1 MGAGLAWHMSDL
13 FFLSLTIE
21 KNKTGNSVDRFFIPC
36 WRERMLTF
44 KAIDAH
50 CLGELLVVMQ
60 LKKTSNTSSH
70 IFVED
75 IFAIIYQ
82 SLVENT
88 CTDT

>member
-1 MGAGLAWHMSDL
+1 
-13 FFLSLTIE
+13 
-21 KNKTGNSVDRFFIPC
+21 
-36 WRERMLTF
+36 MLTL
-44 KAIDAH
+44 KEINAH

-82 SLVENT
+82 SFVENT